1 MGRPWGVFSW
11 AFVCSLG
18 GRDAE
23 ERNLGRDLRELLDG
37 SMANDGDVGPSSG
50 RALQVPTQDRRPSLY
65 RDVLEAE
72 ASRRPLAEHGPAAG
86 SLHVVKPVRALTE
99 HRHQVTLG
107 LVIRDQHR
115 KRDDAAAAP
124 SPDLA
129 RLGTLGPDP
138 GANTMA

>member
-1 MGRPWGVFSW
+1 
-11 AFVCSLG
+11 
-18 GRDAE
+18 
-23 ERNLGRDLRELLDG
+23 
-37 SMANDGDVGPSSG
+37 GPSSG

-99 HRHQVTLG
+99 HRHQVTLV

-124 SPDLA
+124 SPDLE
-129 RLGTLGPDP
+129 RRGTLGPDP
-138 GANTMA
+138 GANTMAEARFAVAQRGSGAPPGYNERRQSSYHPISIPGPTAHQTI